1 MDDGT
6 LEGSRSEFL
15 QYLEVLNLEGHDLGL
30 QLNNQKSQIISSDD
44 SSIAAILSILEGA
57 RTVDPSNDN
66 LLGSPIGN
74 IDSISVILRG
84 TMEFWD
90 SWVID
95 GNSYLHKMPL
105 SLLRLSLA
113 IHKLLYTHKTSPHFL
128 SPS

>member
-57 RTVDPSNDN
+57 RTVDP
-66 LLGSPIGN
+66 
-74 IDSISVILRG
+74 
-84 TMEFWD
+84 
-90 SWVID
+90 
-95 GNSYLHKMPL
+95 
-105 SLLRLSLA
+105 
-113 IHKLLYTHKTSPHFL
+113 
-128 SPS
+128 